1 MDENTLDRNDYEG
14 NGWSKYQKLVM
25 AQLEDHTRILE
36 KINYDNNTIQQ
47 KLALIEQSTQI
58 WRENITTKIIDLR
71 SDVDYM
77 WNDKEGF
84 HNRIRVLEDNI
95 KIEKES
101 TLKFKGSWALI
112 GGVGVIL
119 LDLVMKTLEFFIH
132 KP

>member
-36 KINYDNNTIQQ
+36 KINSDNNTRQQ